1 MLFNSLEFLL
11 FFPVVVGLYFVLP
24 TRVRWAWLLGTSYLF
39 YMAWRIDYVVLLL
52 ISTAVD
58 YVAGRRMGQLPTK
71 RQRRPYLAAS
81 LLVNLSLLFGF
92 KYFNFLNESMRALL
106 GTAGFAYGIPALDV
120 LLPVGISFYTF
131 QTLSYSIDVYNG
143 KTEPEAHLG
152 RFALY
157 VAFWPQLVAGPI
169 ERPGHLLP
177 QFRQH
182 FNFDY
187 ARVRAGL
194 VRMAWGF
201 FKKVA
206 IADRLA
212 AYVDD
217 VYGAPG
223 EFSGAGV
230 LLATYFFAFQIYC
243 DFSGYSDIAIGAARV
258 MGFDLMENF
267 RRPYTSRSIAEFWRR
282 WHISL
287 STWFRDYVYIP
298 LGGNRVVRWRWYY
311 NLMITFVVSGLWHGA
326 AWTFAIW
333 GALHGGLLILGL
345 TTSGWWQR
353 PANGSAPR
361 SRLLGWLQI
370 LATFHLVALGWIFF
384 RAESVRDAFHFIG
397 EIARLPW
404 TLNWATGG
412 LADLPL
418 PRGPLDLAVSAALIA
433 LLLAVESWVRDG
445 VIEGKLTAQPTPVRW
460 ASYVALLL
468 GLLWFA
474 VPTNQQFIYFQ
485 F

>member
-11 FFPVVVGLYFVLP
+11 FFPLVVGTYFVLP
-24 TRVRWAWLLGTSYLF
+24 ARWRWAWLLTTSYLF
-39 YMAWRIDYVVLLL
+39 YMAWRVDYVVLLL

-58 YVAGRRMGQLPTK
+58 YVVGRRMGRLADK

-81 LLVNLSLLFGF
+81 LFVNLGLLFGF
-92 KYFNFLNESMRALL
+92 KYFNFLNESARALL
-106 GTAGFAYGIPALDV
+106 GTVGIAYGVPALDV

-143 KTEPEAHLG
+143 KTEPEPHLG

-169 ERPGHLLP
+169 ERSGQLLP

-182 FNFDY
+182 FHFDY
-187 ARVRAGL
+187 ERVRAGL

-212 AYVDD
+212 AYVDA

-223 EFSGAGV
+223 DYAGAGV

-258 MGFDLMENF
+258 MGFELMENF
-267 RRPYTSRSIAEFWRR
+267 RRPYLSRSIAEFWRR

-311 NLMITFVVSGLWHGA
+311 NLLITFIVSGLWHGA

-333 GALHGGLLILGL
+333 GALHGSLLILGL
-345 TTSGWWQR
+345 ATPGWWQR
-353 PANGSAPR
+353 PADAATRRRPVPK
-361 SRLLGWLQI
+361 WLQI
-370 LATFHLVALGWIFF
+370 FMTFHLVVLGWIFF
-384 RAESVRDAFHFIG
+384 RAASVNEALYFIG

-404 TLNWATGG
+404 TLDWTGGWAT
-412 LADLPL
+412 ALPL
-418 PRGPLDLAVSAALIA
+418 PRGQLDLAVSVALIGG
-433 LLLAVESWVRDG
+433 LIAVEQWVRES
-445 VIEGKLTAQPTPVRW
+445 VIEQKLAAQPMLVRW
-460 ASYVALLL
+460 AGYVALLL
-468 GLLWFA
+468 GLLWLA